1 MFSVDHEKTGD
12 VAVLQCSGRFVRGEA
27 VFSLC
32 DAVMSQSGARIV
44 VVDLTDVTFV
54 DASGLGMFVYLHG
67 WSRDHGMQ
75 MKLVNPT
82 PFVRDVLERTR
93 LTRIFDVSSMHDAVM
108 ILRSGDLHAA
118 RAMAS

>member
-1 MFSVDHEKTGD
+1 MFSVDHDRTGD

-27 VFSLC
+27 VFALC
-32 DAVMSQSGARIV
+32 DAVTSECSTRIV
-44 VVDLTDVTFV
+44 VVDLSDVTFV
-54 DASGLGMFVYLHG
+54 DASGLGMLVYLHR
-67 WSRDHGMQ
+67 WSNDHGVQ

-93 LTRIFDVSSMHDAVM
+93 LTCIFDVSSMHDAVM
-108 ILRSGDLHAA
+108 ILRSGELHAA